1 MDQSGHT
8 ECYAKPRRSSE
19 TLAICSYATFSASS
33 RTGWTFATEWGKEA
47 FKVAGYSIKFEV
59 KLFHQRIHFM
69 RRVGLLP

>member
-1 MDQSGHT
+1 MPNPGDRQPG
-8 ECYAKPRRSSE
+8 E
-19 TLAICSYATFSASS
+19 TPAICSYATFGARS

-59 KLFHQRIHFM
+59 KLCHQRIHFM